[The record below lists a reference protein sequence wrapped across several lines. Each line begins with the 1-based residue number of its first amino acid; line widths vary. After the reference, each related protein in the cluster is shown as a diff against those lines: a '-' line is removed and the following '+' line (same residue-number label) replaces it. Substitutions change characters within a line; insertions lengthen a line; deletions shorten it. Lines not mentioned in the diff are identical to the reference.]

1 MFLPSCSGRII
12 PVSFPNK
19 RQKLKFY
26 FLGSQPERT
35 YTWADDGTAISIVI
49 QIDANVTSAR
59 VDVKIMSNTVRAG
72 IKGDTPI
79 LQVEKAANRFRIAY
93 CDLVG
98 DVC

>member
-1 MFLPSCSGRII
+1 M
-12 PVSFPNK
+12 
-19 RQKLKFY
+19 
-26 FLGSQPERT
+26 
-35 YTWADDGTAISIVI
+35 
-49 QIDANVTSAR
+49 TSAR